1 MTLKFRKSQTSRSLR
16 VSGVNKVWDKGRRKM
31 ALSDREQQ
39 LLEQMERALANEDP
53 RFASALG
60 GSMTNRIATKSIGIA
75 VIGVVV
81 GIGCLLAAVSMGI
94 PVLGVL
100 GFIAIVAGFYFANLG
115 AKSSPTAGKPGST
128 TTAPPSSGGFM
139 QGLEDR
145 WDRRQDNGQ

>member
-1 MTLKFRKSQTSRSLR
+1 
-16 VSGVNKVWDKGRRKM
+16 M

-75 VIGVVV
+75 VLGVVI
-81 GIGCLLAAVSMGI
+81 GIGSLLAAVSLSI
-94 PVLGVL
+94 PALGVV
-100 GFIAIVAGFYFANLG
+100 GFLAIVSGFYFANLG
-115 AKSSPTAGKPGST
+115 AKSSPAAAKPGIASKTST
-128 TTAPPSSGGFM
+128 SGGFM

-145 WDRRQDNGQ
+145 WDRRQDNG

>member
-1 MTLKFRKSQTSRSLR
+1 
-16 VSGVNKVWDKGRRKM
+16 M

-39 LLEQMERALANEDP
+39 LLEQMERALASEDP

-81 GIGCLLAAVSMGI
+81 GVASLLAAVALSI

-100 GFIAIVAGFYFANLG
+100 GFLAIVAGFYFANLG
-115 AKSSPTAGKPGST
+115 AKASPAKGKPGTPSS
-128 TTAPPSSGGFM
+128 PPSSGGFM

-145 WDRRQDNGQ
+145 WDRRQDNG

>member
-1 MTLKFRKSQTSRSLR
+1 
-16 VSGVNKVWDKGRRKM
+16 M

-39 LLEQMERALANEDP
+39 LLEQMERALASEDP

-60 GSMTNRIATKSIGIA
+60 GSMTNRIASQRIGIA

-81 GIGCLLAAVSMGI
+81 GIASLLAAVSLSI

-100 GFIAIVAGFYFANLG
+100 GFLAIVDGFYFANLG
-115 AKSSPTAGKPGST
+115 SKSSQATAKPSAANK
-128 TTAPPSSGGFM
+128 TATSGGFM

-145 WDRRQDNGQ
+145 WDRRQDNG

>member
-1 MTLKFRKSQTSRSLR
+1 
-16 VSGVNKVWDKGRRKM
+16 M

-39 LLEQMERALANEDP
+39 LLEQMERALASEDP
-53 RFASALG
+53 KFASALG

-81 GIGCLLAAVSMGI
+81 GIGSLLAAVSLSI

-100 GFIAIVAGFYFANLG
+100 GFLAIVAGFYFANLG
-115 AKSSPTAGKPGST
+115 TKSSPVTRNPRAVPK
-128 TTAPPSSGGFM
+128 APTSGGFM

-145 WDRRQDNGQ
+145 WERRQDNG

>member
-1 MTLKFRKSQTSRSLR
+1 
-16 VSGVNKVWDKGRRKM
+16 M

-39 LLEQMERALANEDP
+39 LLEQMERALASEDP

-81 GIGCLLAAVSMGI
+81 GVGSLLAAVSLAI
-94 PVLGVL
+94 PALGVV
-100 GFIAIVAGFYFANLG
+100 GFLAIVAGFYFAHLG
-115 AKSSPTAGKPGST
+115 AKSSPATTKPG
-128 TTAPPSSGGFM
+128 TASKAPTSGGFM

-145 WDRRQDNGQ
+145 WERRQDNG